1 MMTLIYVAVAIVI
14 GFMVGFLIRKILTD
28 REIGSI
34 EQLSVKIRE
43 EAQKEASTIRK
54 EAAIEAKEQVYQEKN
69 KVEQEL
75 KERRAEL
82 SGIEKKLDRRE
93 ENLDKRI
100 NEIDAREKEA
110 NTFSSQLEKRSKD
123 IEKKDAEL
131 TRLIEQERVSLE
143 KISGLTSDQAKELLL
158 RSLENDVRR
167 ESARIIKQIVDDAK
181 NNANREARRI
191 ITTSMQRGCTEY
203 VNESTVSTVALPSDE
218 IKGRI
223 IGREG
228 RNIRA
233 FESLTGVNLIID
245 DTPDTVVLSS
255 FDPVRREAARQT
267 LDRLISDGRIHPGRI
282 EEVFQKVMKEME
294 DDMRESAERVVFDL
308 GIVDMN
314 PELIKI
320 LGRLKYRF
328 SYGQNQLYHARETAF
343 LAGAIAAELGADAE
357 LCKRG
362 ALLHDLGKGVDFDRD
377 GTHASIGAE
386 MARKLGESKAV
397 VNAIEAHH
405 EDVEMETVEAVIVQ
419 VADALSA
426 ARPGARRETIDTY
439 VKRLE
444 KLESLAESFNG
455 VEKCFAIQAGRE
467 MRVMVQP
474 EEVDDQAAVKL
485 AYDLSKKIEEE
496 MEYPGH
502 IKVIIVRETR
512 AVAYAK

>member
-1 MMTLIYVAVAIVI
+1 
-14 GFMVGFLIRKILTD
+14 
-28 REIGSI
+28 
-34 EQLSVKIRE
+34 
-43 EAQKEASTIRK
+43 
-54 EAAIEAKEQVYQEKN
+54 
-69 KVEQEL
+69 
-75 KERRAEL
+75 
-82 SGIEKKLDRRE
+82 
-93 ENLDKRI
+93 
-100 NEIDAREKEA
+100 
-110 NTFSSQLEKRSKD
+110 
-123 IEKKDAEL
+123 
-131 TRLIEQERVSLE
+131 
-143 KISGLTSDQAKELLL
+143 
-158 RSLENDVRR
+158 
-167 ESARIIKQIVDDAK
+167 
-181 NNANREARRI
+181 
-191 ITTSMQRGCTEY
+191 
-203 VNESTVSTVALPSDE
+203 
-218 IKGRI
+218 
-223 IGREG
+223 
-228 RNIRA
+228 
-233 FESLTGVNLIID
+233 
-245 DTPDTVVLSS
+245 
-255 FDPVRREAARQT
+255 
-267 LDRLISDGRIHPGRI
+267 
-282 EEVFQKVMKEME
+282 
-294 DDMRESAERVVFDL
+294 MRESAERVVFDL

>member
-1 MMTLIYVAVAIVI
+1 MTLIYVAVALVI

-82 SGIEKKLDRRE
+82 SSIEKKLDRRE

-110 NTFSSQLEKRSKD
+110 NTFSSQLEKRAKD
-123 IEKKDAEL
+123 IEKKDVEL

-167 ESARIIKQIVDDAK
+167 ESSRIIKQIVDDAK

>member
-1 MMTLIYVAVAIVI
+1 MEWIYAGTALVLGLIA
-14 GFMVGFLIRKILTD
+14 GFLIRKIIID

-34 EQLSVKIRE
+34 GQLASKIRE
-43 EAQKEASTIRK
+43 EAQKEAATIRK
-54 EAAIEAKEQVYQEKN
+54 EAAIEAKEQVFQEKN
-69 KVEQEL
+69 KLEQEV

-82 SGIEKKLDRRE
+82 STLEKKLDRRE
-93 ENLDKRI
+93 ENLDKRQQ
-100 NEIDAREKEA
+100 ELEGHEKENSKFA
-110 NTFSSQLEKRSKD
+110 SELDKRSKD
-123 IEKKDAEL
+123 IDKKDGDL
-131 TRLIEQERVSLE
+131 TRLIDQERANLE
-143 KISGLTSDQAKELLL
+143 KISGLTTDEAKELLL
-158 RSLENDVRR
+158 RLVENDVRR
-167 ESARIIKQIVDDAK
+167 ESSRIIKQIIDEAK
-181 NNANREARRI
+181 TSANREARRI
-191 ITTSMQRGCTEY
+191 VATTMQRGCTEY
-203 VNESTVSTVALPSDE
+203 VNELTVSTVSLPSDE

-267 LDRLISDGRIHPGRI
+267 LERLIADGRIHPGRI

-294 DDMRESAERVVFDL
+294 DDMRESAERVVFDV

-320 LGRLKYRF
+320 LGRLKYRY

-343 LAGAIAAELGADAE
+343 VAGAIASELDADVE
-357 LCKRG
+357 ITKRA
-362 ALLHDLGKGVDFDRD
+362 ALLHDLGKAIDFERD
-377 GTHASIGAE
+377 GTHAAIGAE
-386 MARKLGESKAV
+386 TARKLGESKEV
-397 VNAIEAHH
+397 VHAIAAHH
-405 EDVEMETVEAVIVQ
+405 EDVEMETVEAVLVQ

-444 KLESLAESFNG
+444 KLENLAKTFSG

-467 MRVMVQP
+467 IRVMVEP
-474 EEVDDQAAVKL
+474 EEVNDQAAVKL

-502 IKVIIVRETR
+502 IKVIVIRETR
-512 AVAYAK
+512 AVSYAK